1 MVFSSGSCPKG
12 CDAYDFSSAAY
23 ESCTDD
29 DRSNQTS
36 SVFYSSRRC
45 TADSNYRGLV
55 CFPLPGVLPFQQS
68 VYSDPAFLY
77 VIMFFFSISPY
88 QHYSLFFAVLVL
100 LVETLFMTNITIL
113 LPIDSMRA
121 ALNSIV
127 KKVNDPLVN
136 LTLLQ
141 EHVDLFLAEHI
152 SNYMVYSTL
161 IKKAIQELID
171 AFPQYFQVVQYTVE
185 MITKS
190 ISELFDILVKL
201 LNILFRPGLSTIIN
215 PCLTFVYG
223 ACMFLKPASRGPQ
236 TA

>member
-1 MVFSSGSCPKG
+1 MMIAAIKLLLFFALPVTVLQIPSIGDLYAFSFLEF
-12 CDAYDFSSAAY
+12 YQL
-23 ESCTDD
+23 
-29 DRSNQTS
+29 SNP
-36 SVFYSSRRC
+36 YI
-45 TADSNYRGLV
+45 LV
-55 CFPLPGVLPFQQS
+55 PL
-68 VYSDPAFLY
+68 FLY
-77 VIMFFFSISPY
+77 IIMLMFCISPF
-88 QHYSLFFAVLVL
+88 QHYSLFFFFFFL
-100 LVETLFMTNITIL
+100 LVETLFITNITIL

-127 KKVNDPLVN
+127 MKVNDPLVN
-136 LTLLQ
+136 LTLL
-141 EHVDLFLAEHI
+141 EEYIDRFLAGHI

-161 IKKAIQELID
+161 IKKAIQVLID

-185 MITKS
+185 IVTKS
-190 ISELFDILVKL
+190 ISELFEILVKL